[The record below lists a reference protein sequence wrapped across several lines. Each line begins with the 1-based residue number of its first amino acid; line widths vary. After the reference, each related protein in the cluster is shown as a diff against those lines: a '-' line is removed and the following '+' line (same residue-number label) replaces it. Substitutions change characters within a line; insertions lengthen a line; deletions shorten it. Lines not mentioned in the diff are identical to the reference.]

1 MLLFVVGCSGSE
13 PQIPERAAF
22 DRAVANYLD
31 QRSMGLKI
39 SEYKSFKLADDGAHA
54 EAEIA
59 MADAAGMIK
68 ATARFIFQFERTD
81 GTWRAVSH
89 QQK

>member
-1 MLLFVVGCSGSE
+1 MLLLVVGCSGSE
-13 PQIPERAAF
+13 PQVPDRAAF
-22 DRAVANYLD
+22 DQAVADYLE
-31 QRSMGLKI
+31 QRSMGLAI
-39 SEYKSFKLADDGAHA
+39 SEYKAFTMADDGTHA

-68 ATARFIFQFERTD
+68 ATARFIFHFERTD
-81 GTWRAVSH
+81 GTWRVVSH